1 VHDPIKDR
9 TVVYETYQA
18 DAEKPYASGY
28 IPEIRWVS
36 VDRAGPEEEELERLG
51 SEIINREPDT
61 PDETQGLVNN
71 PQYID
76 NDEHWADVVKQP
88 DFGIKDILITG
99 RVRLPFSL
107 SSLLI
112 RACVPDGAGL

>member
-1 VHDPIKDR
+1 MYDPIRDR

-18 DAEKPYASGY
+18 DAERPYASGY
-28 IPEIRWVS
+28 VPETRWVP
-36 VDRAGPEEEELERLG
+36 VDRAGPEEELER
-51 SEIINREPDT
+51 EIINCEPDT

-76 NDEHWADVVKQP
+76 NDEHWADAVKQP

-99 RVRLPFSL
+99 RVRPHLVYPL
-107 SSLLI
+107 S
-112 RACVPDGAGL
+112 